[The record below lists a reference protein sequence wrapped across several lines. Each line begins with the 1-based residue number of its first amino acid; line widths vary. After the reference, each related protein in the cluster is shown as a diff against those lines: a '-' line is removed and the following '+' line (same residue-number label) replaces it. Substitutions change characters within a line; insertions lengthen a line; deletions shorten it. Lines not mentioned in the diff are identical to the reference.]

1 MIPNAHCYCH
11 FSAACSIEEEETV
24 TMTGGMGT
32 EIVTAV
38 LQYSMTGNHVSLPS
52 LTIGRYAHACGHFT
66 NSNGAIVSR
75 RLYLVI

>member
-1 MIPNAHCYCH
+1 M
-11 FSAACSIEEEETV
+11 V

-38 LQYSMTGNHVSLPS
+38 LQYSMTGDHVALPS

-66 NSNGAIVSR
+66 NSNGAIVSEDKVLAIITLIDQFSIALKTVR
-75 RLYLVI
+75 KS